1 MDKNEEKQREEERE
15 QVVSPWEV
23 SSSGKID
30 YDKLID
36 KFGCQRLDQSLVD
49 RVQRLTGRPPHVF
62 LRRGV
67 FFAHRFFFF
76 LSFFTILYSLLL
88 YVSLVF
94 WLIGMKLGQRFER
107 HTGCVWER
115 GEILSVHGKRAI
127 IRSFAFG
134 AFGSFHVYQVNI
146 LFFFKFQLSYY
157 TELIESFKTTIV
169 IFFFSENR

>member
-76 LSFFTILYSLLL
+76 LSFSHYFIFIIIIIICFFSLL
-88 YVSLVF
+88 
-94 WLIGMKLGQRFER
+94 IDCDE
-107 HTGCVWER
+107 TGA
-115 GEILSVHGKRAI
+115 EI
-127 IRSFAFG
+127 
-134 AFGSFHVYQVNI
+134 
-146 LFFFKFQLSYY
+146 
-157 TELIESFKTTIV
+157 
-169 IFFFSENR
+169 

>member
-94 WLIGMKLGQRFER
+94 
-107 HTGCVWER
+107 
-115 GEILSVHGKRAI
+115 
-127 IRSFAFG
+127 
-134 AFGSFHVYQVNI
+134 
-146 LFFFKFQLSYY
+146 
-157 TELIESFKTTIV
+157 
-169 IFFFSENR
+169 